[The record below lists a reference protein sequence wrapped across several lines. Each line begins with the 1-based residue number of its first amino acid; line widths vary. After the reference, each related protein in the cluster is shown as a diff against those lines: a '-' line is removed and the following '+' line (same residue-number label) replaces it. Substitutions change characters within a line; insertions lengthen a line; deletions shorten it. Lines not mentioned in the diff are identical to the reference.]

1 MPLFPAEALIQLQN
15 GPDHLRLVLA
25 VFALALFSGLLRLF
39 CGLGNGREEILAIG
53 RATMQL
59 GIVGIVVAAVLGSW
73 PLTALFIVVM
83 VSVGAFTAG
92 RRLRISSWWPALLP
106 VACGGLPTT
115 GFLLAVGLLPV
126 QTISVIPTAGILI
139 GNAMTA
145 VTLSGQRT
153 LDALEERRGQVE
165 AALALGFLP
174 RDAALLVALRSARLA
189 LVPALD
195 QTRTVGL
202 VTLPGAF
209 VGTLLGGASPQQAA
223 ALQLVVL
230 AGILASQSIAVSLT
244 VELVARGVMSRSED
258 DHRSAGRTSRSF
270 LRFAGTP
277 SSGERGA
284 VPR

>member
-1 MPLFPAEALIQLQN
+1 MPLLPTDALIHLED
-15 GPDHLRLVLA
+15 GPDYLRLLLA
-25 VFALALFSGLLRLF
+25 VFVLAAFSGALRFF
-39 CGLGNGREEILAIG
+39 CGLGNGREEILAAG
-53 RATMQL
+53 RATVQL
-59 GIVGIVVAAVLGSW
+59 GAVGIVVAGVLGSW
-73 PLTALFIVVM
+73 PLTCLFIIIM
-83 VSVGAFTAG
+83 VTVGAFTAG
-92 RRLRISSWWPALLP
+92 RRLRVSSWWPALLP
-106 VACGGLPTT
+106 VACGGLPVTA
-115 GFLLAVGLLPV
+115 FLLAVGLLPM
-126 QTISVIPTAGILI
+126 QTISIIPTAGILI

-174 RDAALLVALRSARLA
+174 REAALLVARRTARLA

-230 AGILASQSIAVSLT
+230 AGILASQSVAVFLT
-244 VELVARGVMSRSED
+244 VELVSRGVMTRSKST
-258 DHRSAGRTSRSF
+258 HQASLGPQSF
-270 LRFAGTP
+270 LRLAGTP
-277 SSGERGA
+277 STGDRRADSR
-284 VPR
+284 